1 MKRNNLLIA
10 LACIL
15 LPACNSA
22 LPTTVP
28 EPVTVQFTTATIPWL
43 AGLYHC
49 AGGDVVIA
57 EQRGADFLDP
67 QSADVVIR
75 VGQPDSPTPY
85 TYQIATDDLLVVVNS
100 KNPTSK
106 LTTDQVYGLFTG
118 QIQNWKAINST
129 DAPVHIWVYPAA
141 EDIQNIFNQGSLHG
155 NLVSSTAYLAN
166 NPDEML
172 QAIEKDV
179 NAIGIIT
186 QHWKTGNITG
196 AYTAASNLPVL
207 AITFSKPQG
216 NLTHILACMQK

>member
-1 MKRNNLLIA
+1 MLLTS
-10 LACIL
+10 CF
-15 LPACNSA
+15 
-22 LPTTVP
+22 PTTPKPKP
-28 EPVTVQFTTATIPWL
+28 EQFTVQYTAASVPWL
-43 AGLYHC
+43 ASLYNC
-49 AGGDVVIA
+49 AGKNVIIA

-67 QSADVVIR
+67 QSANMVIR
-75 VGQPDSPTPY
+75 IGMPNNLKAFA
-85 TYQIATDDLLVVVNS
+85 YQIATDDLLAIVNM

-118 QIQNWKAINST
+118 QIQNWKSINGY
-129 DAPVHIWVYPAA
+129 DAPVEVWVFPAG
-141 EDIQNIFNQGSLHG
+141 EDIQNIFDQTALHG
-155 NLVSSTAYLAN
+155 SPVSSAAHLAN

-196 AYTAASNLPVL
+196 VYTAASNLPVL
-207 AITFSKPQG
+207 AITFSKLQG